1 MPLLIIGD
9 EEEAMVEKYINTCTL
24 FAAYEGSECVAVCA
38 VEEYAGE
45 SPLGRTLE
53 IKNIAV
59 LPAFR
64 KRGAGRA
71 LIEFIA
77 DKFGGEYA
85 AVIAGTG
92 ESPLTVP
99 FYEKCGSMKSAAL
112 NAAAKLKTIF

>member
-38 VEEYAGE
+38 AEEYAGG
-45 SPLGRTLE
+45 SPLGRALE

-99 FYEKCGSMKSAAL
+99 FYEKCGL

>member
-38 VEEYAGE
+38 AEEYAGG
-45 SPLGRTLE
+45 SPLGRALE

-85 AVIAGTG
+85 AVIAGRAKVR
-92 ESPLTVP
+92 SP
-99 FYEKCGSMKSAAL
+99 FRSMKSAAL

>member
-1 MPLLIIGD
+1 
-9 EEEAMVEKYINTCTL
+9 MVTGVQTCAL
-24 FAAYEGSECVAVCA
+24 
-38 VEEYAGE
+38 
-45 SPLGRTLE
+45 P
-53 IKNIAV
+53 I

-99 FYEKCGSMKSAAL
+99 FYEKCGFKRCGKIKDYFLKNYSHPIYECGVQLRDLVYFIRPLGAEGG
-112 NAAAKLKTIF
+112 KL